1 MKSVGVRVHSCV
13 EYQWNEK
20 RLLLAEGAPK
30 EEFKELNVTKRC
42 TTMMKFKEISLTDN
56 PTGIRLTT
64 LCSNKKNC

>member
-42 TTMMKFKEISLTDN
+42 TTMMKLKRF
-56 PTGIRLTT
+56 R
-64 LCSNKKNC
+64 